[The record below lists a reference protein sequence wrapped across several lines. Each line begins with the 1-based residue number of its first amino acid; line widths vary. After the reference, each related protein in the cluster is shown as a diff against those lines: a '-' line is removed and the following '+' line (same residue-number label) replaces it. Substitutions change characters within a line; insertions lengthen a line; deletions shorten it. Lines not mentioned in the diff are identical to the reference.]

1 MDNYLLLWSF
11 FIYSFIGWCIE
22 VAFAAIRYKKFVNR
36 GFLNSSLCPIYGVG
50 IVCVIKILGD
60 YQDNLMLLYFMSVV
74 VTTMIEW
81 ITGFC
86 LEKLFH
92 HKWWDYSN
100 MPGNIQG
107 YICPLFSLAWG
118 IACVII
124 IRWFHPM
131 VCKFIGWIPKIPG
144 KLLLFFLLCLVI
156 ADICVTINTVMELNL
171 RLKEMYEIAEE
182 LEKMSCYLGES
193 ISRNI
198 LVGLEKHEDRMERTE
213 QMKKKYH
220 ELLTN
225 LSNGDRRLLMAFPT
239 IRSLRYGEQLHDLKR
254 YLNRKKKQYKNEEDD
269 DVSDSCC
276 R

>member
-22 VAFAAIRYKKFVNR
+22 VSFAAIRHKKFVNR

-50 IVCVIKILGD
+50 IVCVMKILGD

-81 ITGFC
+81 ITGFF

-124 IRWFHPM
+124 IRWFHPI
-131 VCKFIGWIPKIPG
+131 VCKSIVWIPEIPG
-144 KLLLFFLLCLVI
+144 KLLMFFLLCMVI

-171 RLKEMYEIAEE
+171 RLRKMYKIAEE
-182 LEKMSCYLGES
+182 LEKMSYYLGES

-198 LVGLEKHEDRMERTE
+198 LNGLEKHEDRMER
-213 QMKKKYH
+213 
-220 ELLTN
+220 
-225 LSNGDRRLLMAFPT
+225 
-239 IRSLRYGEQLHDLKR
+239 
-254 YLNRKKKQYKNEEDD
+254 
-269 DVSDSCC
+269 
-276 R
+276 